1 MGGKLETF
9 RPLQEKLVKLY
20 TCGPTVY
27 DFAHIGNNRAY
38 MFEDLLKR
46 FLLFMGYDVIHV
58 MNITDVDD
66 KTIKGA
72 NDQGVSLSE
81 YTEKYIQAF
90 FQDLETLSIMKADHY
105 PKATENIQGM
115 AELVKGLLDKGYA
128 YERDG
133 NYYFEISKFKDYG
146 KLSNIDNRELK
157 AGVRIDSDEY
167 EKESVQDFALWKA
180 PKEGEP
186 FWETE
191 IGPGRPGW
199 HIECS
204 VMSAKYLGETFDIH
218 CGGVDNIFP
227 HHENE
232 IAQSE
237 AYTGKKFVNYWI
249 HCQHLIRDNI
259 KMSKSRGNIITVEEL
274 IKNHQADPKA
284 IRLLLLSTH
293 YRKLLNFTFEALDQA
308 KASLDRINNFLY
320 DLSNTKLADGETPEV
335 LALAE
340 DMEQNFIKGL
350 SDDLNIS
357 MALSALFEMIRKGNV
372 LLSEGK
378 ILKRDA
384 EKLVS
389 VIKSVD
395 QVLAVATFPDNV
407 DFEERPVK
415 LKGRIHATSEITGHI
430 SIEKKEETLSK
441 EDEEKIQLREKAR
454 AEKNFELADK
464 IRNELLQKGIVLE
477 DAKDGVRWKIIKT

>member
-1 MGGKLETF
+1 
-9 RPLQEKLVKLY
+9 
-20 TCGPTVY
+20 
-27 DFAHIGNNRAY
+27 

-46 FLLFMGYDVIHV
+46 FLLFMDYDVIHV

-72 NDQGVSLSE
+72 NDQGVSLEE
-81 YTEKYIQAF
+81 YTDKYIQAF
-90 FQDLETLSIMKADHY
+90 FEDLETLGIMKADHY

-115 AELVKGLLDKGYA
+115 ASLVKGLYEKGYA

-133 NYYFEISKFKDYG
+133 NYYFNISKFKDYG
-146 KLSNIDNRELK
+146 KLSNIDQRELK

-180 PKEGEP
+180 AKQGEP

-237 AYTGKKFVNYWI
+237 AYYGKKFVNYWI
-249 HCQHLIRDNI
+249 HCQHLIRDGE
-259 KMSKSRGNIITVEEL
+259 KMSKSRGNIITVKEL
-274 IKNHQADPKA
+274 IDNHGIDPMA
-284 IRLLLLSTH
+284 LRLLLLSTH
-293 YRKLLNFTFEALDQA
+293 YRKMLNFTFEALDQA
-308 KASLDRINNFLY
+308 KASLDRINNFMF
-320 DLSNTKLADGETPEV
+320 DLSNAKLEDGKTPEAS
-335 LALAE
+335 ALAE
-340 DMEQNFIKGL
+340 KMKQDFIKAL

-357 MALSALFEMIRKGNV
+357 AALAALYEMIRKANI
-372 LLSEGK
+372 LITQEK
-378 ILKRDA
+378 ILKMDA
-384 EKLVS
+384 EKLVKAIAS
-389 VIKSVD
+389 INK
-395 QVLAVATFPDNV
+395 VLRVVNFPPNIHVKDKKNIGKDV
-407 DFEERPVK
+407 EIAFLDRILPQEIEQKIAERQQ
-415 LKGRIHATSEITGHI
+415 A
-430 SIEKKEETLSK
+430 
-441 EDEEKIQLREKAR
+441 REQ
-454 AEKNFELADK
+454 KNYNLADQ
-464 IRNELLQKGIVLE
+464 IRDELLEKGIVLE
-477 DAKDGVRWKIIKT
+477 DTKDGVRWKIIEK

>member
-1 MGGKLETF
+1 MIRFFNTMGGEVQNF
-9 RPLQEKLVKLY
+9 HPLQEGKVKLY

-72 NDQGVSLSE
+72 NDQGVTLEE
-81 YTEKYIQAF
+81 YTDKYIQAF
-90 FQDLETLSIMKADHY
+90 FEDLGNLGILKADHY
-105 PKATENIQGM
+105 PRATENIQGM
-115 AELVKGLLDKGYA
+115 ANLVKGLYEKGYA

-133 NYYFEISKFKDYG
+133 NYYFNISKFKDYG
-146 KLSNIDNRELK
+146 KLSNIDQRELK
-157 AGVRIDSDEY
+157 SGVRIDSDEY

-180 PKEGEP
+180 AKQGEP

-237 AYTGKKFVNYWI
+237 AYYGKKFVNYWI
-249 HCQHLIRDNI
+249 HCQHLIRDGE
-259 KMSKSRGNIITVEEL
+259 KMSKSRGNIITVKEL
-274 IKNHQADPKA
+274 IDNHGTDPMA
-284 IRLLLLSTH
+284 LRLLLLSTH
-293 YRKLLNFTFEALDQA
+293 YRKMLNFTFEALDQA
-308 KASLDRINNFLY
+308 KSSLDRIKNFLY
-320 DLSNTKLADGETPEV
+320 DLSTKKLEDGETQEAS
-335 LALAE
+335 ALAE
-340 DMEQNFIKGL
+340 KMEQDLIKAL

-357 MALSALFEMIRKGNV
+357 AALSALFEMIRKANI

-389 VIKSVD
+389 VIRSID
-395 QVLAVATFPDNV
+395 QVLAVVTFP
-407 DFEERPVK
+407 
-415 LKGRIHATSEITGHI
+415 
-430 SIEKKEETLSK
+430 EKKEETLSN
-441 EDEEKIQLREKAR
+441 EDLERINAREKAR
-454 AEKNFELADK
+454 AEKDFDLADK
-464 IRNELLQKGIVLE
+464 IRDELLNKGIILE
-477 DAKDGVRWKIIKT
+477 DTKDGVRWKNIKK